1 MEVNFEEG
9 IRIFLN
15 LIEIDRYN
23 IKEEYMRIY
32 EEILNCP
39 NIEIRSINVIESLV
53 KMYLMIWKDSTS
65 NSNIY

>member
-39 NIEIRSINVIESLV
+39 NIVIRSISVIESLV
-53 KMYLMIWKDSTS
+53 KIYLMIWKDSTS